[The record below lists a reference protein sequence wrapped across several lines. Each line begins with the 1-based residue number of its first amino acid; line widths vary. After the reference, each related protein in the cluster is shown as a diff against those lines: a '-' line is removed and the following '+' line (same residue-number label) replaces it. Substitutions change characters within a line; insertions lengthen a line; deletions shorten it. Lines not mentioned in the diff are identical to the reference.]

1 MNAVTPTPTAAA
13 EMPTAAPT
21 AGPRSSAPAR
31 VTGLPSLTMRLT
43 RARFA
48 DRSGE
53 TLLYGASVL
62 AATVCSAITFTL
74 AGGTWMF
81 YSRSTHPT
89 GLLAELSADPTFR
102 MILSFYIGLAALA
115 CALVLPALLS
125 LIASGAQLGARGRER
140 RLASLRLV
148 GLSAG
153 DVTRMALMD
162 AALQIAAGTL
172 LGFGI
177 YLASL
182 PAWGQMTFEAVR
194 VQPSEMLLPW
204 PLSLATMA
212 LLLLLGLS
220 ASAWGLLQVRISPL
234 GVARRANRPAVRVWR
249 LVAFTVVLAGAV
261 ALLPASMGS
270 ARGLYVSAAVL
281 LVLLLGIDLA
291 GPWLLQQSARVVAQA
306 PWPAVV
312 TAARR
317 VMAQPSATWRRT
329 STLGVLAFV
338 ACYLASVP
346 FSYDPNAATSMA
358 ERTFMTSAQADFLHG
373 AAITLTIGFVLT
385 ATSLLISQASATIE
399 RAEQSRALHRLGAPA
414 SFGLRV
420 AWLETFAPLLLSVAL
435 GSALGSWAAAPMA
448 AMIRKAGLDQGHST
462 APVIAVLVGG
472 VVIAA
477 LALLASHPLYH
488 RLLQDRTPTRD

>member
-1 MNAVTPTPTAAA
+1 MTVHS
-13 EMPTAAPT
+13 AAP
-21 AGPRSSAPAR
+21 GR
-31 VTGLPSLTMRLT
+31 VTGLPAFTMRLT

-62 AATVCSAITFTL
+62 AATVCSAVTFTL

-125 LIASGAQLGARGRER
+125 LIAAGAQLGARGRER
-140 RLASLRLV
+140 RLASLRLL

-162 AALQIAAGTL
+162 AALQVASGTL
-172 LGFGI
+172 LGFVI
-177 YLASL
+177 YLATL
-182 PAWGQMTFEAVR
+182 PAWGQASFEAVR
-194 VQPSEMLLPW
+194 VQPGEMLLPW
-204 PLSLATMA
+204 TLSLAMMA
-212 LLLLLGLS
+212 LLMILGLS

-234 GVARRANRPAVRVWR
+234 GVSRRGNRPAVRVWR
-249 LVAFTVVLAGAV
+249 LVAFAVVLFGAV
-261 ALLPASMGS
+261 VLLPASMS
-270 ARGLYVSAAVL
+270 STRGLYAAAAVL
-281 LVLLLGIDLA
+281 VVLLLGVDLA
-291 GPWLLQQSARVVAQA
+291 GPWFLQQSARLVAKA
-306 PWPAVV
+306 PWPTVM

-317 VMAQPSATWRRT
+317 VMANPSATWRRT

-338 ACYLASVP
+338 ASYLGSVP
-346 FSYDPNAATSMA
+346 FSYDPSSSSSQA

-373 AAITLTIGFVLT
+373 AAITLTIGFLLT

-414 SFGLRV
+414 SFDLQV

-435 GSALGSWAAAPMA
+435 GSGLGVWASAPMA
-448 AMIRKAGLDQGHST
+448 SMIRKAGLDQGNSS
-462 APVIAVLVGG
+462 APVLLVLVAGI
-472 VVIAA
+472 VIAA
-477 LALLASHPLYH
+477 LALLASHPLH
-488 RLLQDRTPTRD
+488 RRLLGERTPTRD